1 MIVGHPRRPICCTQ
15 YYHYVIVG
23 VTFCILLIGAG
34 VRSTPGILTVRIEEE
49 TRWDRGI
56 ISGAIALNTL
66 LYGLLG
72 PFVVTII
79 SKFGLR
85 AVVISSLICLGIS
98 VSVSSEMASTSTPVL
113 LYVLWGLLVG
123 VGSAG
128 TATVLGAIVADAW
141 FLKRRSV
148 VVGLFAASNAAGSL
162 IFATPVAQ
170 VASQFGWRAGVW
182 LMGAAALT
190 LVPLAAFFLFN
201 SPATIG
207 LKRFGEEDED
217 EGVKRD
223 TAVLDSK
230 AGDHIIP
237 IAPVVVVAA
246 AAAAVASNPFHTVL
260 LAITEGFQNRD
271 FCLLAFSFAVCGAST
286 NGLILTHFVP
296 AATDSGLNEVRA
308 AGMLTAMGA
317 LDIVGT
323 IASGLLTEHYDAK
336 ILLSLY
342 RLLTEHYDAKILLSL
357 YYAFRGIALS
367 FLPSALHLPSKDSGL
382 WPYAVVYGLDWI
394 ATVPPTKR
402 ICDELFPGR
411 GSLFFGLCLAVH
423 QIGAAIAAAA
433 GGSVRAHVGTYD
445 HVFWTAAGLCI
456 ITAVC
461 VRYIRITTRS
471 VRQ

>member
-1 MIVGHPRRPICCTQ
+1 MQSRRPFCCAQ

-49 TRWDRGI
+49 TKWDRGVI
-56 ISGAIALNTL
+56 GGAIALNTL

-85 AVVISSLICLGIS
+85 SVVISSLFCLGIS
-98 VSVSSEMASTSTPVL
+98 VSVSSQMASASTPAL
-113 LYVLWGLLVG
+113 LYVLWGFFVG
-123 VGSAG
+123 IGSAG

-141 FLKRRSV
+141 FFTRRSV

-170 VASQFGWRAGVW
+170 VAVEFGWRAGVW
-182 LMGAAALT
+182 LMGAAALA
-190 LVPLAAFFLFN
+190 LVPLAAFFLYN
-201 SPATIG
+201 SPTIIG
-207 LKRFGEEDED
+207 LKRFGEEVED
-217 EGVKRD
+217 VKSD
-223 TAVLDSK
+223 TAVREDNK
-230 AGDHIIP
+230 DGDVVVP
-237 IAPVVVVAA
+237 GVVVAVV
-246 AAAAVASNPFHTVL
+246 AVASNPFQTVI
-260 LAITEGFQNRD
+260 LAIIEGFQNRD

-296 AATDSGLNEVRA
+296 AATDAGLNEVRA

-317 LDIVGT
+317 LDIAGT
-323 IASGLLTEHYDAK
+323 IASGVLTE
-336 ILLSLY
+336 
-342 RLLTEHYDAKILLSL
+342 RFDAKILLSL

-367 FLPSALHLPSKDSGL
+367 FLPSALRLPSQDSGL
-382 WPYAVVYGLDWI
+382 WPYAIVYGLDWI

-423 QIGAAIAAAA
+423 QIGAAVAAAA
-433 GGSVRAHVGTYD
+433 GGAVRAHVGTYD

-456 ITAVC
+456 ITAVS
-461 VRYIRITTRS
+461 VRYIRISTS
-471 VRQ
+471 K